1 MPSMLN
7 HHQLIQ
13 LCEKVEQ
20 GHLLTHAEVLELVQ
34 LDEQQAPILFACAD
48 RIREREV
55 GSDIH
60 LRGLIEFSNIC
71 IRQCQYCGLYCKN
84 KNVDRYRMKEDE
96 IFETAELAKQLG
108 YPSLVLQS
116 GEDPYYNAKR
126 LAPLIARIKNE
137 LNVAI
142 TLSAGEFTRDEY
154 QLLHDAGVDRYLLRF
169 ETSDEQLYRKL
180 HPDSKLADRLKCLDY
195 LTETGYQVGTGCM
208 VGLPGETPE
217 IFADNLLL
225 LKKYNVGM
233 VGIGP
238 FLSNPDTPLATAP
251 NGTVLA
257 TLKAVAITR
266 LLLPDTNIPA
276 TTALGTLDKIGREK
290 ALQAGANVI
299 MPNVSP
305 MRFRELYK
313 LYPNKMC
320 VTADQGR
327 AAAITLVESLGRTVG
342 TTKGH
347 APLRRNKT
355 NAE

>member
-1 MPSMLN
+1 MIAFFSDA
-7 HHQLIQ
+7 QLIH
-13 LCEKVEQ
+13 LCEKAES
-20 GHLLTHAEVLELVQ
+20 GHILTQTELRALVQ
-34 LDEQQAPILFACAD
+34 LDEQQSAILFACAD
-48 RIREREV
+48 RIRQREV
-55 GSDIH
+55 GDDIH

-71 IRQCQYCGLYCKN
+71 IRECQYCGLYCRN

-96 IFETAELAKQLG
+96 IVETAQMAKEMG

-126 LAPLIARIKNE
+126 LAQLIQRIKDN
-137 LNVAI
+137 LGVAI
-142 TLSAGEFTRDEY
+142 TLSAGEFTRNEY
-154 QLLHDAGVDRYLLRF
+154 KMLHDAGVDRYLLRF

-180 HPDSKLADRLKCLDY
+180 HPDSNLSDRLKCLDY
-195 LTETGYQVGTGCM
+195 LTETGYQVGTGFM

-238 FLSNPDTPLATAP
+238 FLPNPDTPLSTAAS
-251 NGTVLA
+251 GSVLG
-257 TLKAVAITR
+257 TLKAVALTR

-276 TTALGTLDKIGREK
+276 TTALGTLDKAGREK

-305 MRFRELYK
+305 MHFRELYK

-327 AAAITLVESLGRTVG
+327 TASIALVESLGRTVG

-347 APLRRNKT
+347 APLRRNKQ
-355 NAE
+355 NA

>member
-1 MPSMLN
+1 MPSTFSHYEL
-7 HHQLIQ
+7 LQ
-13 LCEKVEQ
+13 LCDEVEH
-20 GHLLTHAEVLELVQ
+20 GHLLTNAEVLELVQ
-34 LDEQQAPILFACAD
+34 LGEQQALVLFACAD
-48 RIREREV
+48 RIRQREV
-55 GSDIH
+55 GDDIH

-96 IFETAELAKQLG
+96 IYETAQLAKEMG

-116 GEDPYYNAKR
+116 GEDPYYNANR
-126 LAPLIARIKNE
+126 LASLIERIKNN
-137 LNVAI
+137 LGVAI

-180 HPDSKLADRLKCLDY
+180 HPDSNLSDRLKCLDY
-195 LTETGYQVGTGCM
+195 LTETGYQVGTGFM
-208 VGLPGETPE
+208 VGLPGETAE
-217 IFADNLLL
+217 IFANNLLL

-238 FLSNPDTPLATAP
+238 FLANPDTPLCDAP

-276 TTALGTLDKIGREK
+276 TTALGTLDKTGREK

-327 AAAITLVESLGRTVG
+327 TAAITLVESLGRTVG

-347 APLRRNKT
+347 APLRRKT
-355 NAE
+355 HHAQ